1 MKSNNT
7 IESLSPLDGRYGD
20 KVAALR
26 PYFSEAALMRYRAV
40 MEGEYLI
47 AMSET
52 KGLGLR
58 AFTASEKETIRK
70 VCDLSPADAE
80 AVKVFEATTNHDVK
94 AVEYFLKEKLGKTP
108 VAKEIEWIHFG
119 LTSEDA
125 NNVSYALMLRDG
137 LNNVMIPA
145 LESIHG
151 KLKALAKEHA
161 KLPML
166 SRTHGQSAS
175 PTTLGKEFAVY
186 AFRLERQ
193 IKMLKSFKILA
204 KVNGATGNY
213 NAHMSAFP
221 KIDWMG
227 FSKKFIGGLN
237 VGLTAKK
244 GGAMLEANLMTTQ
257 IESHDTYAELCDI
270 MRRANTILIDF
281 NQDMWRYISDAWI
294 IQKPKAGEIGSS
306 TMPHKV
312 NPIDFENSEGN
323 LGMANAMLQ
332 YFANKLP
339 ISRLQRDLSDSTVE
353 RNFGSAFGYSLLAYA
368 SLEKGLGK
376 VSASKENI
384 LAALNE
390 HPEIIAEAIQ
400 TVLRREK
407 VAMPY
412 EKLKELTR
420 GRAVTMTEFKTFIE
434 ALEVTPAVKKELLAF
449 SPENYIGLAA
459 KLAGK

>member
-1 MKSNNT
+1 MKSNNQ
-7 IESLSPLDGRYGD
+7 IESVSPLDGRYAD
-20 KVAALR
+20 KVSALR

-47 AMSET
+47 ALSET

-58 AFTASEKETIRK
+58 AFTAAEKETIRK
-70 VCDLSPADAE
+70 ICELTPADAE

-94 AVEYFLKEKLGKTP
+94 AVEYFLKEQLAKTS

-137 LNNVMIPA
+137 LNDVMIPA
-145 LESIHG
+145 LESIHA
-151 KLKALAKEHA
+151 KLKGYAKEYA

-227 FSKKFIGGLN
+227 FSKKFISGLN
-237 VGLTAKK
+237 TKK
-244 GGAMLEANLMTTQ
+244 GGAMLEVNLMTTQ

-270 MRRANTILIDF
+270 VRRANTILIDF

-294 IQKPKAGEIGSS
+294 MQKPKAGEIGSS

-323 LGMANAMLQ
+323 LGMANSMLM
-332 YFANKLP
+332 YFATKLP

-368 SLEKGLGK
+368 SLEKGLSKIG
-376 VSASKENI
+376 VSEANI
-384 LAALNE
+384 RAALNE

-420 GRAVTMTEFKTFIE
+420 GRAVTMAEFKIFIE
-434 ALEVTPAVKKELLAF
+434 ALDVTPAVKKELLAF
-449 SPENYIGLAA
+449 TPENYIGLAA

>member
-1 MKSNNT
+1 MKSNNS
-7 IESLSPLDGRYGD
+7 IESLSPLDGRYAE

-47 AMSET
+47 ALSET
-52 KGLGLR
+52 EGLGLR
-58 AFTASEKETIRK
+58 TFTTDEKATIRK
-70 VCDLSPADAE
+70 VCTLSPEDAE

-94 AVEYFLKEKLGKTP
+94 AVEYFLKEKLGATSLKG
-108 VAKEIEWIHFG
+108 EIEWIHFG

-137 LNNVMIPA
+137 INDVMVPA
-145 LESIHG
+145 LESIHE
-151 KLKALAKEHA
+151 KLSGYAKEYA

-193 IKMLKSFKILA
+193 IKMLKEFKVLA

-221 KIDWMG
+221 NIDWPA
-227 FSKKFIGGLN
+227 FSWRFINGLN
-237 VGLTAKK
+237 VKK
-244 GGAMLEANLMTTQ
+244 EGAMLECNLLTTQ

-270 MRRANTILIDF
+270 VRRANTILIDF

-294 IQKPKAGEIGSS
+294 IQKPKAGEVGSS

-323 LGMANAMLQ
+323 LGMANAMLH
-332 YFANKLP
+332 YFATKLP

-353 RNFGSAFGYSLLAYA
+353 RNFGSAFGYSLLAYG
-368 SLEKGLGK
+368 SLEKGLSK
-376 VSASKENI
+376 IAVSEENI
-384 LAALNE
+384 LGALRD
-390 HPEIIAEAIQ
+390 HPEVIAEAIQ
-400 TVLRREK
+400 TVLRREQ

-420 GRAVTMTEFKTFIE
+420 GRTVTMAEFKTFIE
-434 ALEVTPAVKKELLAF
+434 ALEVTPAVKEELMAF
-449 SPENYIGLAA
+449 TPENYIGLAA
-459 KLAGK
+459 KLAQM

>member
-1 MKSNNT
+1 MKSNNQ
-7 IESLSPLDGRYGD
+7 IESLSPLDGRYAE
-20 KVAALR
+20 KVSALR
-26 PYFSEAALMRYRAV
+26 PYFSEAALMRYRAQ

-47 AMSET
+47 ALSET

-58 AFTASEKETIRK
+58 AFTASEKETIRT
-70 VCDLSPADAE
+70 VCKLSSGDAE
-80 AVKVFEATTNHDVK
+80 AVKAFEATTNHDVK
-94 AVEYFLKEKLGKTP
+94 AVEYFLKEQLSKTSI
-108 VAKEIEWIHFG
+108 KNEIEWIHFG

-137 LNNVMIPA
+137 LNDVLIPA
-145 LESIHG
+145 LESIHT
-151 KLKALAKEHA
+151 KLKGYAKEYA

-221 KIDWMG
+221 KIDWMS
-227 FSKKFIGGLN
+227 FSKKFIAGLN
-237 VGLTAKK
+237 GDKK
-244 GGAMLEANLMTTQ
+244 GAQLEANMLTTQ

-270 MRRANTILIDF
+270 IRRANTILIDF

-323 LGMANAMLQ
+323 LGMANAMLM
-332 YFANKLP
+332 YFATKLP

-353 RNFGSAFGYSLLAYA
+353 RNFGSAFGYSLLAYG
-368 SLEKGLGK
+368 SLEKGLSK
-376 VSASKENI
+376 IAVSETAI
-384 LAALNE
+384 RGALAD
-390 HPEIIAEAIQ
+390 HPEVIAEAIQ

-420 GRAVTMTEFKTFIE
+420 GRAVTMAEFKTFIE
-434 ALEVTPAVKKELLAF
+434 ALDVTPAVKKELLAF
-449 SPENYIGLAA
+449 TPENYIGLAA
-459 KLAGK
+459 KLALK